1 MVTVRLVKSL
11 QIRELWEQI
20 EPAKVTELLIKKLE
34 YPRIVNFPNDK
45 IFHFHVREEDKT
57 GALWLSFKMPRQLS
71 QRLIFLLEDEK
82 LYQYAFFTDNPQ
94 KIGPMY
100 EARILLGFKSVYR
113 RAARRFST
121 VGSSL
126 LIRGLLVPNDDIDM
140 REKAPVIKVLLQS
153 YQRMLQ
159 ESFGDIQISTY
170 PDIPDPVLEKLKSTN
185 EGYFIKDTDDYEDF
199 YKPKNIET
207 DKYSFQFLAAE
218 KFYDRDAQE
227 RHLISFKNKGVKAEL
242 LMPIVLKQKTG
253 KEINLGY
260 IRRKTTGNPEEE
272 FSHKFFYGIQNTLQA
287 IETSLFQTSIKTIK
301 CEVPI
306 LDVSMTGVSFYLK
319 DRELISNIMNSKRS
333 RVIIGMS
340 GLKRALL
347 MTFQK
352 VYQIADGSN
361 LRLGVKIAGLQPAKP
376 DAEVTGEILWRL
388 MIQRATQ
395 GEGP

>member
-1 MVTVRLVKSL
+1 MRLVKSL

-34 YPRIVNFPNDK
+34 YPRIVNFPDDK
-45 IFHFHVREEDKT
+45 IFHFHVREDDRA
-57 GALWLSFKMPRQLS
+57 GVLWLSFKMPRQLN

-94 KIGPMY
+94 RIGPMY

-159 ESFGDIQISTY
+159 ESFGDIQVSTY
-170 PDIPDPVLEKLKSTN
+170 PELPDPVLEKLKSTN
-185 EGYFIKDTDDYEDF
+185 EGYFIKNTEDYEDF
-199 YKPKNIET
+199 YKAKNIET
-207 DKYSFQFLAAE
+207 DKYAFSFLAAE

-227 RHLISFKNKGVKAEL
+227 RHLISFKNKGIRAEL
-242 LMPIVLKQKTG
+242 LMPIVLKQKNG
-253 KEINLGY
+253 KLINLGY
-260 IRRKTTGNPEEE
+260 VRKKTTGDPEEE

-306 LDVSMTGVSFYLK
+306 LDVSMTGISFYLK
-319 DRELISNIMNSKRS
+319 DRELIEKIINAKRS

-347 MTFQK
+347 MTLQK
-352 VYQIADGSN
+352 VYQVADSAHV
-361 LRLGVKIAGLQPAKP
+361 RLGVRIEALQPAKP
-376 DAEVTGEILWRL
+376 DSEVTGEILWRL